1 LIWACSCWF
10 LDEAFLPWSIV
21 GFVLLAAGTLLYNE
35 IVELPFFGF
44 NYMTKRAIAERNE
57 DSALPEDLKDVG
69 YMATSPHAAY
79 DSNRNKRAIQEADG
93 KV

>member
-1 LIWACSCWF
+1 
-10 LDEAFLPWSIV
+10 
-21 GFVLLAAGTLLYNE
+21 
-35 IVELPFFGF
+35 
-44 NYMTKRAIAERNE
+44 MTKRAIAERNE